1 MEWYA
6 LFVKTGEEER
16 VHFYLDKL
24 LPDAN
29 RKILIPKRRLIER
42 RQGKAVECTK
52 TLLPGYVLFRTEMD
66 VHYYYELKKVPGLL
80 RILKGE
86 QEFPCI
92 KESVIAVILA
102 LTGGEDVIGF
112 SELYKKGDEI
122 HVVSGPLKDLEGIIE
137 AFDYRKKR
145 VKVCFE
151 LGGQTKRVDLGA
163 EWVQKDVGTPP
174 APKKS

>member
-1 MEWYA
+1 M
-6 LFVKTGEEER
+6 KTGEEER
-16 VHFYLDKL
+16 VRFFLDKL
-24 LPDAN
+24 IPDAN

-42 RQGKAVECTK
+42 RQGKAVECMRP
-52 TLLPGYVLFRTEMD
+52 LLPGYVLFRTDVGMD
-66 VHYYYELKKVPGLL
+66 VRYYYELKKVPGLL

-86 QEFPCI
+86 QDFLYI
-92 KESVIAVILA
+92 KESEIAVILA
-102 LTGGEDVIGF
+102 LTGGKDVIGF

-163 EWVQKDVGTPP
+163 EWVQKDPGTSP